1 MKAQKG
7 VTLLALTI
15 YVIAI
20 TIVMSI
26 LAVVSE
32 NFFFNSSY
40 ITDTGRYISEFNKFN
55 MFFIEDVKDSKDFL
69 DFHETEV
76 VFDNGVTYTY
86 KSSPDNGIY
95 RNKVKICSH
104 VLYCTFKKRTELDTE
119 SGILKTIVTLTMV
132 LQGSKNYTT
141 SVDYVLRYW

>member
-1 MKAQKG
+1 MRGKRG
-7 VTLLALTI
+7 VTLIALVI
-15 YVIAI
+15 YLIVI

-26 LAVVSE
+26 LAMVSE

-55 MFFIEDVKDSKDFL
+55 MFFIEDVKESKDFL
-69 DFHETEV
+69 EFNETELV
-76 VFDNGVTYTY
+76 LDNGVTYTY

-104 VLYCTFKKRTELDTE
+104 ILYCTFRKRTEIDTE
-119 SGILKTIVTLTMV
+119 SGISKNIVTVTMV

-141 SVDYVLRYW
+141 SVDYVLKYW

>member
-1 MKAQKG
+1 MKRQKG

-40 ITDTGRYISEFNKFN
+40 VTDTGRYISEFNKFN
-55 MFFIEDVKDSKDFL
+55 MFFIEDIKESKDFL
-69 DFHETEV
+69 EFGETELV
-76 VFDNGVTYTY
+76 LDNGVTYTY

-104 VLYCTFKKRTELDTE
+104 ILYCTFNNNRL
-119 SGILKTIVTLTMV
+119 
-132 LQGSKNYTT
+132 Y
-141 SVDYVLRYW
+141 

>member
-1 MKAQKG
+1 MKKQKG

-20 TIVMSI
+20 TVVMSI
-26 LAVVSE
+26 LAFVSE

-69 DFHETEV
+69 SFNETEL

-86 KSSPDNGIY
+86 VDSPDNGIY

-104 VLYCTFKKRTELDTE
+104 ILYCKFKKRTELDMA
-119 SGILKTIVTLTMV
+119 SGILKTIVTVDIV
-132 LQGSKNYTT
+132 LEGGNNYKT
-141 SVDYVLRYW
+141 SVDYVLKYW

>member
-1 MKAQKG
+1 MKRQKG

-40 ITDTGRYISEFNKFN
+40 VTDTGRYISEFNKFN
-55 MFFIEDVKDSKDFL
+55 MFFIEDIKESKDFL
-69 DFHETEV
+69 EFGETELV
-76 VFDNGVTYTY
+76 LDNGVTYTY

-104 VLYCTFKKRTELDTE
+104 ILYCTFRKRTEIDTE
-119 SGILKTIVTLTMV
+119 SGISKNIVTVTMV

-141 SVDYVLRYW
+141 SVDYVLKYW